1 MTMKE
6 RLATAI
12 NGICADR
19 TILNLDEAGVRARV
33 IDRILE
39 RLGWE
44 TFDRN
49 EVKSEYPVSGGL
61 VDYALLVDGAPKVF
75 IEAKRPS
82 EGLGFH
88 QDQLVTYSA
97 KRGVPLAVLTNGL
110 DWWFYLPLKEGEF
123 EARRFCKLNISNL
136 DSSETC
142 DLLIKFLARENVFS
156 GVAVENAEA
165 RLTQLQ
171 EARRVDKA
179 LPLAWEELIAGP
191 DDLLVDLINDKVK
204 RLSGVEAGPHRIRR
218 FLAELGEPASEA
230 PLSASKPVATSQE
243 LPREHDPAGA
253 RNLRNLVTKAGK
265 PSRKTKCFIFCGERF
280 DVSSH
285 RRVLPTLANEI
296 YKRHR
301 SEFHTVGMLGGWY
314 DSETT
319 HLKIPPEPIGD
330 SGWYVYTNIR
340 SDQIEARCH
349 KLVRLFKYRDED
361 LIIQAR

>member
-12 NGICADR
+12 NDICADR

-136 DSSETC
+136 DSSETR

-191 DDLLVDLINDKVK
+191 DDLLADLINERVK
-204 RLSGVEAGPHRIRR
+204 GRYGIEAAPERIKGFLVGLGKPVHVTKQPTKKKEMINTREARHISSRLSD
-218 FLAELGEPASEA
+218 FD
-230 PLSASKPVATSQE
+230 LSK
-243 LPREHDPAGA
+243 LD
-253 RNLRNLVTKAGK
+253 N
-265 PSRKTKCFIFCGERF
+265 
-280 DVSSH
+280 VS
-285 RRVLPTLANEI
+285 
-296 YKRHR
+296 
-301 SEFHTVGMLGGWY
+301 
-314 DSETT
+314 
-319 HLKIPPEPIGD
+319 
-330 SGWYVYTNIR
+330 
-340 SDQIEARCH
+340 
-349 KLVRLFKYRDED
+349 DED
-361 LIIQAR
+361 LLHATLSNIVDNYTDTKNINERNIRATVRERMSDRGFIEFDMLAEWEGSSPNARDSARLTSAMPNTQTTGANS